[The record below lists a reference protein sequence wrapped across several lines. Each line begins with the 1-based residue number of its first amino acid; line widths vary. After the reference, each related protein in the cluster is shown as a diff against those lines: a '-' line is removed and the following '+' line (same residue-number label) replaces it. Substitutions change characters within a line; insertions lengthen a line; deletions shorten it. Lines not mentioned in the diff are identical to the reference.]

1 MGIIPQKS
9 INIMSNTEKK
19 FDKFFVANLKRT
31 AQMVSPMVR
40 EKVKLLADIEEKQ
53 NRVATLNAQIESL
66 DSHIRQ
72 ECGYGVEQLI
82 TRKVVD
88 TGKVDKDGKPVKVTK
103 WELNFPETIVP
114 PQEQLVY
121 ETADETAD
129 ETIQEPEIPIE

>member
-1 MGIIPQKS
+1 
-9 INIMSNTEKK
+9 MSNTEKK

-53 NRVATLNAQIESL
+53 NRVATLDAQIESL

-82 TRKVVD
+82 TRKVVN

-114 PQEQLVY
+114 PQEQP
-121 ETADETAD
+121 ADEVAE

>member
-1 MGIIPQKS
+1 
-9 INIMSNTEKK
+9 MSNTEKK

-53 NRVATLNAQIESL
+53 NRVATLDAQIESL

-82 TRKVVD
+82 TRRVVD

-114 PQEQLVY
+114 PQEQP
-121 ETADETAD
+121 ADEAVEAVEAVE

>member
-1 MGIIPQKS
+1 
-9 INIMSNTEKK
+9 MSNTEKK

-53 NRVATLNAQIESL
+53 NRVATLDAQIESL

-82 TRKVVD
+82 TRRVVD

-114 PQEQLVY
+114 PQEQP
-121 ETADETAD
+121 ADETA
-129 ETIQEPEIPIE
+129 EEITLEPKTFIE

>member
-1 MGIIPQKS
+1 
-9 INIMSNTEKK
+9 MSNTEKK

-53 NRVATLNAQIESL
+53 NRVATLDAQIESL

-114 PQEQLVY
+114 PQEQPV
-121 ETADETAD
+121 DEVA
-129 ETIQEPEIPIE
+129 EEIIQEPERPIE

>member
-1 MGIIPQKS
+1 MGITPQKS

-114 PQEQLVY
+114 PQEQP
-121 ETADETAD
+121 ADEVAE
-129 ETIQEPEIPIE
+129 ETIQGPEIPIE

>member
-1 MGIIPQKS
+1 MD
-9 INIMSNTEKK
+9 TKK

-40 EKVKLLADIEEKQ
+40 EKQKLQKEVEEMTT
-53 NRVATLNAQIESL
+53 RIAVLDAQIESL

-72 ECGYGVEQLI
+72 ECGYGVEDLI
-82 TRKVVD
+82 TRRVID

-114 PQEQLVY
+114 PTEEPAG
-121 ETADETAD
+121 ETPAE
-129 ETIQEPEIPIE
+129 EMNQQPERPIE

>member
-1 MGIIPQKS
+1 MGITPQKS

-40 EKVKLLADIEEKQ
+40 EKAKLLTDIEEKQ
-53 NRVATLNAQIESL
+53 NRVATLDAQIESL

-114 PQEQLVY
+114 PQEQPV
-121 ETADETAD
+121 DEVA
-129 ETIQEPEIPIE
+129 EGPIQEPEIPIE

>member
-1 MGIIPQKS
+1 
-9 INIMSNTEKK
+9 MSNTEKK

-53 NRVATLNAQIESL
+53 NRVATLDAQIESL

-82 TRKVVD
+82 TRRVVD
-88 TGKVDKDGKPVKVTK
+88 TGKVDKEGKPVKVTK

-114 PQEQLVY
+114 PQEQPAC
-121 ETADETAD
+121 EAAE
-129 ETIQEPEIPIE
+129 EIIQEPEKSIE

>member
-1 MGIIPQKS
+1 
-9 INIMSNTEKK
+9 MSNTEKK

-82 TRKVVD
+82 TRRVVD

-114 PQEQLVY
+114 PQEELAY
-121 ETADETAD
+121 KAAE
-129 ETIQEPEIPIE
+129 ETIQELEIPIE

>member
-1 MGIIPQKS
+1 
-9 INIMSNTEKK
+9 MSNTEKK

-40 EKVKLLADIEEKQ
+40 EKVKLLADIEDKQ

-114 PQEQLVY
+114 PQEQPDCEAV
-121 ETADETAD
+121 EGP
-129 ETIQEPEIPIE
+129 IQELEIPIE

>member
-1 MGIIPQKS
+1 
-9 INIMSNTEKK
+9 MSNTEKK

-53 NRVATLNAQIESL
+53 NRVATLDAQIESL

-82 TRKVVD
+82 TRRVVD

-114 PQEQLVY
+114 PQEQPAC
-121 ETADETAD
+121 EAAE
-129 ETIQEPEIPIE
+129 ETIQEPEILIE

>member
-1 MGIIPQKS
+1 
-9 INIMSNTEKK
+9 MSNTEKK

-40 EKVKLLADIEEKQ
+40 EKVKLLAEIEEKQ
-53 NRVATLNAQIESL
+53 NRVATLDAQIESL

-88 TGKVDKDGKPVKVTK
+88 TGKVGKDGKPVKVTK

-114 PQEQLVY
+114 PQEQLAY
-121 ETADETAD
+121 EAVE
-129 ETIQEPEIPIE
+129 EPIQELDIPIE

>member
-1 MGIIPQKS
+1 
-9 INIMSNTEKK
+9 MSNTEKK

-53 NRVATLNAQIESL
+53 NRVATLDAQIESL

-82 TRKVVD
+82 TRRVVD

-121 ETADETAD
+121 EATEET
-129 ETIQEPEIPIE
+129 TQEPEIPIE

>member
-1 MGIIPQKS
+1 
-9 INIMSNTEKK
+9 MSNTEKK

-82 TRKVVD
+82 TRKVID

-114 PQEQLVY
+114 PQEQLANEVA
-121 ETADETAD
+121 E

>member
-1 MGIIPQKS
+1 MGINPTKS

-40 EKVKLLADIEEKQ
+40 EKVKLLAEIEEKQ
-53 NRVATLNAQIESL
+53 NRVATLDAQIESL

-88 TGKVDKDGKPVKVTK
+88 TGKVGKDGKPVKVTK

-114 PQEQLVY
+114 PQEQPAS
-121 ETADETAD
+121 EAAE
-129 ETIQEPEIPIE
+129 ESIPELDIPIE

>member
-1 MGIIPQKS
+1 
-9 INIMSNTEKK
+9 MSNTEKK

-114 PQEQLVY
+114 PQEQLAY
-121 ETADETAD
+121 EAAE
-129 ETIQEPEIPIE
+129 ETIQELEIPIE

>member
-40 EKVKLLADIEEKQ
+40 EKVKLLAEIEEKQ

-82 TRKVVD
+82 TRKVID
-88 TGKVDKDGKPVKVTK
+88 TGKVDKEGKPVKVTK

-114 PQEQLVY
+114 PQEQP
-121 ETADETAD
+121 ADEVAE
-129 ETIQEPEIPIE
+129 ETTQEPEIPIE

>member
-1 MGIIPQKS
+1 
-9 INIMSNTEKK
+9 MSNTEKK

-40 EKVKLLADIEEKQ
+40 EKVKLLAEIEEKH
-53 NRVATLNAQIESL
+53 NRVVTLDAQIESL

-82 TRKVVD
+82 ARRVVD

-103 WELNFPETIVP
+103 WELYFPETIVP
-114 PQEQLVY
+114 PQEQLDCEAV
-121 ETADETAD
+121 EGP
-129 ETIQEPEIPIE
+129 IQELDIPIE

>member
-1 MGIIPQKS
+1 
-9 INIMSNTEKK
+9 MSNTEKK

-53 NRVATLNAQIESL
+53 NRVATLDAQIESL

-82 TRKVVD
+82 TRRVVD

-114 PQEQLVY
+114 PQEELAC
-121 ETADETAD
+121 EAAEEIT
-129 ETIQEPEIPIE
+129 QEPEILIE

>member
-1 MGIIPQKS
+1 
-9 INIMSNTEKK
+9 MSNTEKK

-114 PQEQLVY
+114 PQEQL
-121 ETADETAD
+121 ADEVD
-129 ETIQEPEIPIE
+129 EGTIQEPEIPIE

>member
-1 MGIIPQKS
+1 
-9 INIMSNTEKK
+9 MSNTEKK

-40 EKVKLLADIEEKQ
+40 EKAKLLTDIEEKQ

-114 PQEQLVY
+114 PQEQLAY

-129 ETIQEPEIPIE
+129 ETIQEPEKPIE